1 MANLIYKARV
11 EKINIIKLE
20 MQSKMKQH
28 ELPLKVIVKIL
39 TFLNRREQLGM
50 QTLSTRIYASVADA
64 QLLEKVRYYTEGLKD
79 T

>member
-1 MANLIYKARV
+1 
-11 EKINIIKLE
+11 
-20 MQSKMKQH
+20 MKQH